1 MIRLTAPADLAPVL
15 YRRRLA
21 LGLTL
26 AQVGVRA
33 GTSLQQVHVA
43 LSGKQTPG
51 LPTALKLANAL
62 GYDLALIPREDT

>member
-1 MIRLTAPADLAPVL
+1 MIRLADVADFGPAL

-26 AQVGVRA
+26 VEVGIKA
-33 GTSLQQVHVA
+33 GMHLQQVHVA
-43 LSGKQTPG
+43 LSGKQTPS

-62 GYDLALIPREDT
+62 IPREDTDA